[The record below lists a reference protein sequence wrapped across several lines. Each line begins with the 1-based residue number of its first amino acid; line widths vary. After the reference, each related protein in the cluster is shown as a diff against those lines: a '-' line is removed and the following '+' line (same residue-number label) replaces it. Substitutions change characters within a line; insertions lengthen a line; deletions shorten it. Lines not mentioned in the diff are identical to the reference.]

1 MSVRLLHFPALFGF
15 FEHPYEEGSVNTSR
29 NILIVDDNADQCDI
43 LANLVAEIGHKAYTA
58 TDGQMALQMFQERKI
73 DLVITD
79 IKMPRMDGMTLLE
92 RIRQRDPDVRVIV
105 ITGFPSSET
114 ILRTIENDGYTYL
127 VKPVILKSMAN
138 LIEKAFSD
146 PLEG

>member
-1 MSVRLLHFPALFGF
+1 VIVSD
-15 FEHPYEEGSVNTSR
+15 SR
-29 NILIVDDNADQCDI
+29 NILIVDDNAEQCDV
-43 LANLVAEIGHKAYTA
+43 LASLVKDIGHTPYTA
-58 TDGQMALQMFQERKI
+58 TDGQMALQIFQERKI

-92 RIRQRDPDVRVIV
+92 RIRQADPAVRVIV

-127 VKPVILKSMAN
+127 VKPVKLKSMAT

>member
-1 MSVRLLHFPALFGF
+1 MSD
-15 FEHPYEEGSVNTSR
+15 SR
-29 NILIVDDNADQCDI
+29 NILIVDDNAEQCDV
-43 LANLVAEIGHKAYTA
+43 LASLVKDIGHTPYTA
-58 TDGQMALQMFQERKI
+58 TDGQMALQIFQERKI

-92 RIRQRDPDVRVIV
+92 RIRQADPAVRVIV

-127 VKPVILKSMAN
+127 VKPVNLKSMAT

>member
-1 MSVRLLHFPALFGF
+1 M
-15 FEHPYEEGSVNTSR
+15 EENVSISR

-43 LANLVAEIGHKAYTA
+43 LANLVSEIGHKAYTA
-58 TDGQMALQMFQERKI
+58 TDGQMALQM
-73 DLVITD
+73 L
-79 IKMPRMDGMTLLE
+79 
-92 RIRQRDPDVRVIV
+92 

-127 VKPVILKSMAN
+127 VKPVKLKSMAN

-146 PLEG
+146 PMEG